1 MRRREFITLVGG
13 AAAWPRAARAQQAM
27 PVVGFLDVASSA
39 ERADYMRGFVR
50 GLAETGYIEG
60 QNVAIEY
67 RWAEGQYDRLPQL
80 ADDLVRHQV
89 SVIAIPGTTAA
100 ALAAK
105 AATATIPIV
114 FGTGDDPVKLGLV
127 ASLNHPGGNAT
138 GVSFFGNELVAKR
151 LQLLR
156 ELVPAAKR
164 VAVLVNPTD
173 KTNNEPVL
181 RELETAAMGLQ
192 ILPFEAATMTGMCPS
207 LCEGWPGQRNNTM
220 SRACGLH
227 VLASKI
233 TRLLRNRC
241 HTTSTNS
248 PTMLARAGERNTDE
262 RSREPRL
269 PSAPGLCLLPR
280 SQMRPDCERQREP
293 NSPLTR
299 LSPAAVAM
307 WPACR
312 PVRMPCH
319 RAPRRR
325 RCRNARAAWPPPRQ

>member
-1 MRRREFITLVGG
+1 MIERREFITLLGG
-13 AAAWPRAARAQQAM
+13 AAAAWPLVARAQQPAM
-27 PVVGFLDVASSA
+27 PVIGFLDVASAA

-80 ADDLVRHQV
+80 VADLVRSQV

-138 GVSFFGNELVAKR
+138 GVSMFGNELVAKR

-156 ELVPAAKR
+156 DLAPAAKR

-181 RELETAAMGLQ
+181 RDLETAAIGLQ
-192 ILPFEAATMTGMCPS
+192 ILPFEATTGREIDAAFERLVSEKAEALFLAPTAVFSARRVQVAILAARYQLPATFSSRNFVEAGGLMSYGTN
-207 LCEGWPGQRNNTM
+207 LPGSYRQVALYVGRILKGAKPAELPVLQPANFELSINLNT
-220 SRACGLH
+220 
-227 VLASKI
+227 
-233 TRLLRNRC
+233 
-241 HTTSTNS
+241 
-248 PTMLARAGERNTDE
+248 ARALHIQVPPTLLAIADE
-262 RSREPRL
+262 VIE
-269 PSAPGLCLLPR
+269 
-280 SQMRPDCERQREP
+280 
-293 NSPLTR
+293 
-299 LSPAAVAM
+299 
-307 WPACR
+307 
-312 PVRMPCH
+312 
-319 RAPRRR
+319 
-325 RCRNARAAWPPPRQ
+325 

>member
-1 MRRREFITLVGG
+1 MKRREFITLLGG
-13 AAAWPRAARAQQAM
+13 AAASWPLAARAQQPAM
-27 PVVGFLDVASSA
+27 PVIGFLDVASAA

-80 ADDLVRHQV
+80 VADLVRSRV

-138 GVSFFGNELVAKR
+138 GVSMFGNELVAKR

-156 ELVPAAKR
+156 DLAPAAKR

-181 RELETAAMGLQ
+181 RDLETAAIGLQ
-192 ILPFEAATMTGMCPS
+192 FSRSKPPPVARLTPPS
-207 LCEGWPGQRNNTM
+207 SVW
-220 SRACGLH
+220 
-227 VLASKI
+227 
-233 TRLLRNRC
+233 
-241 HTTSTNS
+241 
-248 PTMLARAGERNTDE
+248 LARK
-262 RSREPRL
+262 
-269 PSAPGLCLLPR
+269 
-280 SQMRPDCERQREP
+280 
-293 NSPLTR
+293 
-299 LSPAAVAM
+299 
-307 WPACR
+307 
-312 PVRMPCH
+312 
-319 RAPRRR
+319 PRRSFLR
-325 RCRNARAAWPPPRQ
+325 QPLFSALGVSRSPSWRHATSFLQPSPRAILSKLVA

>member
-1 MRRREFITLVGG
+1 MKRREFITLLSGS
-13 AAAWPRAARAQQAM
+13 AAAWPLRARAQQSAM
-27 PVVGFLDVASSA
+27 PVIGFLDVASAA

-67 RWAEGQYDRLPQL
+67 RWAEGRYDRLPQL
-80 ADDLVRHQV
+80 VADLVRSQV

-138 GVSFFGNELVAKR
+138 GVSMFGSELVAKR

-156 ELVPAAKR
+156 DLAPAAKR

-181 RELETAAMGLQ
+181 RDLETAAIGLQ
-192 ILPFEAATMTGMCPS
+192 ILPFEAPTGREIDAAFERLVSAKAEALFLAPTALFSARRVQVAILAARYQLPATFSSRNFVEAGGLMSYGTNQ
-207 LCEGWPGQRNNTM
+207 PGSYRQVALYVGRILKGAKPAELPVLQPANFELSINLNT
-220 SRACGLH
+220 
-227 VLASKI
+227 
-233 TRLLRNRC
+233 
-241 HTTSTNS
+241 
-248 PTMLARAGERNTDE
+248 ARALRIQVPPTLLAIADE
-262 RSREPRL
+262 VIE
-269 PSAPGLCLLPR
+269 
-280 SQMRPDCERQREP
+280 
-293 NSPLTR
+293 
-299 LSPAAVAM
+299 
-307 WPACR
+307 
-312 PVRMPCH
+312 
-319 RAPRRR
+319 
-325 RCRNARAAWPPPRQ
+325 